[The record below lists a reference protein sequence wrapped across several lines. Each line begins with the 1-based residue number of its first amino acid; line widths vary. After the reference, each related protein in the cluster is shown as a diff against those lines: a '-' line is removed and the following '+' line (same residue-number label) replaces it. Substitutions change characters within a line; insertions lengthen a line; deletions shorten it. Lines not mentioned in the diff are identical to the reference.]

1 MTEVTTPGNPRREGL
16 PSGRSPHVLP
26 WAAALVTVVLW
37 ASAFVAIRHLGD
49 DFSPGA
55 LTLGRLVLGSL
66 VLGVVL
72 ATRSPRWPS
81 RQHWPR
87 LLICGIGWFG
97 IYNVSLNAAETRV
110 DAGTAAMLVS
120 IGPIVVA
127 VLAGW
132 LLKEGFPR
140 QLVAGSAVAFAG
152 VIVIG
157 TATSSRDSSDMWG
170 VLLCALA
177 AIAFALAV
185 VAQKPLLASLA
196 CPRGDLVGLHHRH
209 GGQPAV
215 RPGAR
220 ARDRRSGRVRDRVAR
235 LPRRAADG
243 PRVHDLGLRPG
254 PHDRRTAGR
263 DDVPRA
269 AHRHRARLGTAR
281 RGTAAL
287 AFVGGALC
295 LAGVYVARRVPRG
308 ARLRS

>member
-1 MTEVTTPGNPRREGL
+1 MTTPDNPRKGGSAL
-16 PSGRSPHVLP
+16 GRNPHVLP
-26 WAAALVTVVLW
+26 WATALVTVVLW

-66 VLGVVL
+66 VLGIVL
-72 ATRSPRWPS
+72 ATRSPRWPG

-87 LLICGIGWFG
+87 LLICGVGWFG

-132 LLKEGFPR
+132 LLKEGFPP

-170 VLLCALA
+170 VLLCAVA
-177 AIAFALAV
+177 AIAFAIAV
-185 VAQKPLLASLA
+185 VAQKPLLASLPALEVTWWA
-196 CPRGDLVGLHHRH
+196 CTIGMVASLPFAPQLVRETGDADVSAIGWLVYLGVL
-209 GGQPAV
+209 PTALAFTTWAYAL
-215 RPGAR
+215 AR
-220 ARDRRSGRVRDRVAR
+220 T
-235 LPRRAADG
+235 
-243 PRVHDLGLRPG
+243 
-254 PHDRRTAGR
+254 TAGR
-263 DDVPRA
+263 LGVTTYLVPPIA
-269 AHRHRARLGTAR
+269 IALGW
-281 RGTAAL
+281 GLLGESPAAL